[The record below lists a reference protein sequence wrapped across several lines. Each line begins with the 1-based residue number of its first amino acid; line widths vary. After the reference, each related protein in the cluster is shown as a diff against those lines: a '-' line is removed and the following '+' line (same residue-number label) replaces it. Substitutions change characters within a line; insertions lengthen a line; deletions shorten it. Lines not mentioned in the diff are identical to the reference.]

1 MIKMTLSFMLLG
13 KIDNLEMLIWY
24 KIYWKSLKYFASCSS
39 QNQNCFLPD
48 VRRLED
54 SIVFIVWIGGLRTEN
69 VPYTFK
75 LQKKKIEP

>member
-1 MIKMTLSFMLLG
+1 MLLG

-48 VRRLED
+48 VKSLED
-54 SIVFIVWIGGLRTEN
+54 NIVFIVWISGLRTEN
-69 VPYTFK
+69 MFYIFK
-75 LQKKKIEP
+75 LKKKNRAMTKKKRQT